1 MIITKGYRSSVQRLF
16 RILTTSQCTTSIAL
30 QTWRKHFNFTKS
42 RPTLEVPSIIDHCK
56 LNTTYWQQ
64 VWKSLFS
71 IRQLRDLIGKGG
83 EGWGNKSSLQ
93 PNSLLIFSAC
103 TESKIIL
110 RRRQHTKPANIE
122 FRQAHSSSEPHNRLL
137 MPWRHSSSQF
147 YKDHFVAQRR
157 PIIDSF
163 LLSGPV
169 WFEKNILLV
178 WWSGLTNGRP
188 CRGM

>member
-42 RPTLEVPSIIDHCK
+42 RPTLELLSIIDHCK
-56 LNTTYWQQ
+56 LNRAYWQQ

-83 EGWGNKSSLQ
+83 EGWRNKSSLQ
-93 PNSLLIFSAC
+93 TNSLLIFSAC

-110 RRRQHTKPANIE
+110 RRRQHTKPASIE
-122 FRQAHSSSEPHNRLL
+122 FRHSSYW
-137 MPWRHSSSQF
+137 MDQSSLRKISCWC
-147 YKDHFVAQRR
+147 
-157 PIIDSF
+157 DSR
-163 LLSGPV
+163 V
-169 WFEKNILLV
+169 WPTV
-178 WWSGLTNGRP
+178 GRVEE
-188 CRGM
+188 CNVR